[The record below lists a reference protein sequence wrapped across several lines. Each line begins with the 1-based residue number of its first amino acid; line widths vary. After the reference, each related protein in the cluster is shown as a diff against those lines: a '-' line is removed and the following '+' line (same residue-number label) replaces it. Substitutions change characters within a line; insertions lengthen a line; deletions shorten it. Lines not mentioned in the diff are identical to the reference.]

1 MQELVIDARKETPLV
16 TTTSVPAEKSQTG
29 EAVSIERV
37 LPLPAVSDDMSA
49 QEFGA
54 AILNWMESLRS
65 FAAGKAVLTVLDEDG
80 EPVWS
85 KVKPDGENG
94 LIDPF
99 CKKPVTWSTVAEY
112 IRRSLSLD
120 HNRVMRELAME
131 RAGIQSGS
139 GKAGSGKRLPTRRL

>member
-1 MQELVIDARKETPLV
+1 MQELVIDARTDTPLV

-37 LPLPAVSDDMSA
+37 FPLPSVKDEMSA
-49 QEFGA
+49 QEFGES
-54 AILNWMESLRS
+54 ILMWMESLRK
-65 FAAGKAVLTVLDEDG
+65 FAAGKAALTVLDEDG
-80 EPVWS
+80 EPVWN
-85 KVKPDGENG
+85 KVKPDAENG

-131 RAGIQSGS
+131 RAGLSQSSSNS
-139 GKAGSGKRLPTRRL
+139 GRGKRLPTSRI